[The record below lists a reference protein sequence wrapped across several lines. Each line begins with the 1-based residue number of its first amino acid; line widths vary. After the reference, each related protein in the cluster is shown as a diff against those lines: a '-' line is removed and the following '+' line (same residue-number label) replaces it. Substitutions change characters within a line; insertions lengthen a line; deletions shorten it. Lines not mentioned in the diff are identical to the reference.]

1 MVFQLIITNN
11 YYYQIYQVITT
22 SKRISR
28 KIETNATDQ
37 IWCDW
42 LLKEVSVQR
51 YLGMS
56 HIQLDINQKMPFQIN
71 QVHTTCLYLS
81 VLIVRILVWLTIS
94 GSQTFFHGAG
104 IFFFYR
110 RNNYLWILHE
120 EAQSVCQGE
129 MLSVFKD
136 SNSIR
141 KKSLKTRRGEKRMWW
156 ESWWSFW
163 LPMLVPLWFIKCMC
177 VI

>member
-56 HIQLDINQKMPFQIN
+56 HIQLDINHKMPFQIN

-104 IFFFYR
+104 IFSF
-110 RNNYLWILHE
+110 IE
-120 EAQSVCQGE
+120 EITICGYYMRKHSQSVRVKC
-129 MLSVFKD
+129 
-136 SNSIR
+136 
-141 KKSLKTRRGEKRMWW
+141 SLFLRTAT
-156 ESWWSFW
+156 
-163 LPMLVPLWFIKCMC
+163 P
-177 VI
+177 